1 MYVLV
6 ILVATLLCIHF
17 LCRNF
22 VSQWDEAERQQQQ
35 LLTSGHGPGVSK
47 GSLRLPWL
55 EFYSWVDFSICY
67 FSI

>member
-17 LCRNF
+17 LFRNF

-47 GSLRLPWL
+47 GSLRLYIYIYTHIWISL
-55 EFYSWVDFSICY
+55 IYE
-67 FSI
+67 